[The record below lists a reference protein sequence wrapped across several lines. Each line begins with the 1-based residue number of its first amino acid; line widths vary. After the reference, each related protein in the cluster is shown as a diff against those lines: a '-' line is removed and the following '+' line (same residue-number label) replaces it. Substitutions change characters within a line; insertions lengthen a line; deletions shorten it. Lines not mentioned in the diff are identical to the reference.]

1 MALKKSTSKN
11 LGCSSVSPN
20 KCSVWTSSLV
30 LARNWNQDSVEAE
43 GRQKQSWF
51 YQRVL
56 VSAGNK
62 QKQSLPKDKSAL
74 TPASR
79 IQIETRSGFVQESDS
94 FCVAKFSVNT
104 FFQGDNDHD
113 VSLIV
118 QKIEQTRFFFNWKL
132 HSVTLTCRAKTV
144 PIIPMIFC
152 WSY

>member
-1 MALKKSTSKN
+1 MIIIVFVMVLKKNTYI
-11 LGCSSVSPN
+11 
-20 KCSVWTSSLV
+20 LV
-30 LARNWNQDSVEAE
+30 IKTKVAVPFHQISAQFELLAFPIEIPGLARNWNQDSVEAE

-118 QKIEQTRFFFNWKL
+118 QKIEQTCFFPTEN
-132 HSVTLTCRAKTV
+132 
-144 PIIPMIFC
+144 
-152 WSY
+152 